1 MPSGRPHQ
9 RNDPSVMASVEAA
22 VSVVPRPGLIA
33 RTWHWRYELGLVTGV
48 VLGTAAIG
56 IALGPGWLI
65 TAAAAVMAI
74 GTGAMTWPASRR
86 YLIAR
91 AWCVI
96 TPHRIRTGCTHAWVQ
111 TRDGR
116 LPVVLYTVP
125 ADFGER
131 VWLWCRA
138 GITGPDLVAA
148 RDILRAACWASDVR
162 VVVNDRRS
170 HIVVLEVIRRVPG
183 GWPAGSTPG
192 PGWPYLDRVPG
203 NVPDPDD
210 GADPEEPSFH
220 SGPGHHWPRS

>member
-1 MPSGRPHQ
+1 MASGRPHQ

-22 VSVVPRPGLIA
+22 VSVVARPGFLGRI
-33 RTWHWRYELGLVTGV
+33 WHWRYELGLAA
-48 VLGTAAIG
+48 GTALGATAIG
-56 IALGPGWLI
+56 VTLGPGWLI
-65 TAAAAVMAI
+65 ATVAVVLAVGA
-74 GTGAMTWPASRR
+74 GTLAWPVSRR
-86 YLIAR
+86 RLIAR

-96 TPHRIRTGCTHAWVQ
+96 TPHRIRTGCVHAWVQ

-138 GITGPDLVAA
+138 GITAADLEAA

-170 HIVVLEVIRRVPG
+170 HIVVLEVIRRQ
-183 GWPAGSTPG
+183 PAGRPPG
-192 PGWPYLDRVPG
+192 DAPDRAWPHRAP
-203 NVPDPDD
+203 P
-210 GADPEEPSFH
+210 
-220 SGPGHHWPRS
+220 

>member
-9 RNDPSVMASVEAA
+9 QNDPSVMASLETALSA
-22 VSVVPRPGLIA
+22 VPRPGLIA
-33 RTWHWRYELGLVTGV
+33 RIWHWRYESGLVAGV
-48 VLGTAAIG
+48 VLGMAGIG
-56 IALGPGWLI
+56 ITLGPGWLI
-65 TAAAAVMAI
+65 TTTMAVLATAA
-74 GTGAMTWPASRR
+74 GTLTWPASRR

-96 TPHRIRTGCTHAWVQ
+96 TPHRIRTGCPHACVQ

-138 GITGPDLVAA
+138 GITGADVATA

-170 HIVVLEVIRRVPG
+170 HIVVLEVIRHVPG
-183 GWPAGSTPG
+183 GG
-192 PGWPYLDRVPG
+192 PE
-203 NVPDPDD
+203 PDD
-210 GADPEEPSFH
+210 GADPGKPSFH
-220 SGPGHHWPRS
+220 SGLGHHWPLS

>member
-22 VSVVPRPGLIA
+22 VSVIPRPGLTGRA
-33 RTWHWRYELGLVTGV
+33 WHWRYELGLVFA
-48 VLGTAAIG
+48 VLAGTAGIG
-56 IALGPGWLI
+56 ITLGLGWLI
-65 TAAAAVMAI
+65 ATAAVVMAI
-74 GTGAMTWPASRR
+74 GAGATAWPVSRR
-86 YLIAR
+86 RLIAR

-138 GITGPDLVAA
+138 GITGADLAAA

-183 GWPAGSTPG
+183 GRPAGSTPD
-192 PGWPYLDRVPG
+192 PSWPYLDRGPRGGPG
-203 NVPDPDD
+203 QDD
-210 GADPEEPSFH
+210 NAGPEEPSFH
-220 SGPGHHWPRS
+220 SGLGHHGPFS